1 MQKQRDADNQI
12 IRKCGEHLMTCMS
25 SWHARTLK
33 PSMPALNL
41 SAPCF
46 QKGST
51 PSSNLSNIRTAE
63 ILAELG
69 DATDRSG
76 DIVRPVDDV
85 QSKES
90 MMMKGVCRKVDTVTT
105 AHSSYRAGALWRV
118 VPWSQELP
126 YPNRRRCGLLLLLH
140 NNSSPGRRAIK
151 TAHSLAEK
159 RAAA

>member
-1 MQKQRDADNQI
+1 
-12 IRKCGEHLMTCMS
+12 MTCMG

-105 AHSSYRAGALWRV
+105 ATVHTAQAPSCGSLVPGIAL
-118 VPWSQELP
+118 SQPPTLRP
-126 YPNRRRCGLLLLLH
+126 P
-140 NNSSPGRRAIK
+140 
-151 TAHSLAEK
+151 
-159 RAAA
+159 AAAAQ